1 MDGSELKYWIALQR
15 IPGVGPVRFAALER
29 AFGSLAEAWTAS
41 SEALVSA
48 GLSRRAAGGL
58 VSGRSRIDPDAELE
72 RLSESGVRAIT
83 SRDDEYPRRLKEI
96 HSRPPVLF
104 VRGEILPEDERSVA
118 VIGSRRASPYGRE
131 VAEILAGELARSGVT
146 VVSGLARGIDGVAH
160 DAALSAGG
168 RTLAVLGSGPDVIYP
183 REHRKLADRVVE
195 GGALVSEFPLGT
207 RPLGANFPRRNRII
221 SGMTLGTVV
230 VEASEGS
237 GALITASL
245 ALEQNREV
253 FAVPGNVFAP
263 NSRATNHLIK
273 ASGAKLVTRVEDI
286 LEELNL
292 TAVDRQLELPEDIP
306 EPAGDEADVLRHVT
320 FDPIHVDEI
329 TRTSGKAVT
338 EVSGAL
344 TMLELRGRIR
354 QVGGMNYVRIRESF
368 PPYNPA
374 V

>member
-1 MDGSELKYWIALQR
+1 MDGGELKYWIALQR

-48 GLSRRAAGGL
+48 GLDRRAAGGL